1 MAYVKLADGTY
12 SRPEDE
18 IKAIEYIGN
27 LKKCSHM
34 IEGGRNIIDSII
46 GNPYDIARQF
56 LAMQWGQRFNRR
68 MYHLIISFEGLPD
81 RFSLKFAYDVG
92 QAVADM
98 YPDYQSAFAV
108 HEDKRYLH
116 IHMALNNCPVFLD
129 KPKLSSVLNLYAI
142 QNRTEAMVDWYLGY

>member
-56 LAMQWGQRFNRR
+56 LAMQWGQRFSRR
-68 MYHLIISFEGLPD
+68 MYHLMPASFHAARYVPGLPIG
-81 RFSLKFAYDVG
+81 LC
-92 QAVADM
+92 
-98 YPDYQSAFAV
+98 SA
-108 HEDKRYLH
+108 
-116 IHMALNNCPVFLD
+116 
-129 KPKLSSVLNLYAI
+129 
-142 QNRTEAMVDWYLGY
+142 